1 MKEKEE
7 LYKKLLKKY
16 GKVLSKIYIT
26 FTILENDI
34 ENAKKILED
43 SYKEECEY
51 NEHRKGED
59 K

>member
-7 LYKKLLKKY
+7 LYQKLLKKY

-34 ENAKKILED
+34 ETAKKMLED

-51 NEHRKGED
+51 NERRR
-59 K
+59 

>member
-7 LYKKLLKKY
+7 LYQKLLKKY

-26 FTILENDI
+26 YTIIENDI
-34 ENAKKILED
+34 ETAKKMLED

-51 NEHRKGED
+51 NERRKGED